1 MTAVLNEPSTGSTHR
16 TGSLAAELAQVAAG
30 VFGGALPVRLR
41 AWDGSEA
48 GPVDA
53 PTLVLRSP
61 RALRRLL
68 WHPGEL
74 GLAQAYVTGEIDVDG
89 DLAEGL
95 RRVWAAAR
103 ERKLDRSAG
112 PGHASAPISARS
124 LARLA
129 PQAVRAAARAGAFG
143 PPLPPPYSQARLRGR
158 LHSGRRDRAAI
169 AHHYDL
175 SNEFYALV
183 LDPQMAYSSAY
194 WTSGAPDYTL
204 EQAQTDKLDLVCRK
218 LSLRPGQRFLDV
230 GCGWGSLSIHAARH
244 YGVQVTGITLSEQQA
259 SFVRARVIELGL
271 QNQVQIRLQDYRELD
286 GTGFDA
292 VASLEMGEH
301 VGEQNYPVY
310 AAVLQRMVVPGGRV
324 LVQQMSRGSIA
335 PGGGAFIEAYIAPD
349 MHMRPVGETVAFLE
363 RAGLEVRDVH
373 GLREHYVRTVQAWYD
388 TFEQRWPEAV
398 ALVGEEVARVWRLY
412 LIGGGLAFEEG
423 RMGVDQILAVRPR
436 AGGGSGMPALRVL

>member
-1 MTAVLNEPSTGSTHR
+1 MTSVLERVDSGIA
-16 TGSLAAELAQVAAG
+16 GELALIAG
-30 VFGGALPVRLR
+30 SVFGGELPIRLR
-41 AWDGSEA
+41 AWDGSSS

-74 GLAQAYVTGEIDVDG
+74 GLAQAYVTGELDVEG
-89 DLAEGL
+89 DLAVGL
-95 RRVWAAAR
+95 RRVWATAR
-103 ERKLDRSAG
+103 ERELGGLDLRA
-112 PGHASAPISARS
+112 

-129 PQAVRAAARAGAFG
+129 PRAMAAVSRAGGLGLPLA
-143 PPLPPPYSQARLRGR
+143 PPDSQARLRGR

-194 WTSGAPDYTL
+194 WTSDAPSYTL

-218 LSLRPGQRFLDV
+218 LDLRPGQRMLDV
-230 GCGWGSLSIHAARH
+230 GCGWGSLSIHAAKH
-244 YGVQVTGITLSEQQA
+244 YGVQVTGITLSQQQA
-259 SFVRARVIELGL
+259 SFVRSRVADLGL
-271 QNQVQIRLQDYRELD
+271 GDQVQIRLQDYRELA
-286 GTGFDA
+286 GPTFDA

-301 VGEQNYPVY
+301 VGQSNYPLY
-310 AAVLQRMVVPGGRV
+310 ASTLHRMVAPGGRV
-324 LVQQMSRGSIA
+324 LIQQMSRGSIA

-373 GLREHYVRTVQAWYD
+373 ALREHYVRTVQAWYA
-388 TFEQRWPEAV
+388 TFEARWAEAV
-398 ALVGEEVARVWRLY
+398 DLVGEEVARVWRLY
-412 LIGGGLAFEEG
+412 LVGGGLAFEEG
-423 RMGVDQILAVRPR
+423 RMGVDQILSVRPR
-436 AGGGSGMPALRVL
+436 VGGGSGMPALRGF